1 MNFLRYGL
9 VFAFLAG
16 PAPATQ
22 PAEKPPAAA
31 VVITIENF
39 RFSPAEITVAAGTVV
54 RWVNKD
60 DVPHTATAKG
70 REPAFD
76 TRALDTDD
84 AFSFEFKR
92 PGVYAYYC
100 KIHPHMTGKVIVK

>member
-1 MNFLRYGL
+1 M
-9 VFAFLAG
+9 FAFLAG

-22 PAEKPPAAA
+22 PKPPVAA

-39 RFSPAEITVAAGTVV
+39 RYSPAEVTVPAGSVV

-70 REPAFD
+70 KEPAFD
-76 TRALDTDD
+76 SKSLDTDEG
-84 AFSFEFKR
+84 FSFEFKK
-92 PGVYAYYC
+92 PGAFNYYC
-100 KIHPHMTGKVIVK
+100 KVHPHMTGKVIVK